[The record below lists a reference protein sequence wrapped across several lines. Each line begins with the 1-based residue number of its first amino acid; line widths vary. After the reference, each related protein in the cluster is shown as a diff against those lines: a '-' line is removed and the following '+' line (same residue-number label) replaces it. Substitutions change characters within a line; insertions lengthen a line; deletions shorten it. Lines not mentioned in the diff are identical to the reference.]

1 MARKNVSAIAR
12 ASAIIIIVIIIIVA
26 IAGAYY
32 YVSTQSTSTTS
43 TKTKVTFGIP
53 VKGSYQFMPIYYA
66 ANNSYFANNGI
77 DVNVSAFTGD
87 AALSTAIASNSI
99 QIGMDNIFSVEHFI
113 SAGLP
118 IKIVAQVTTAND
130 FVVIVG
136 ANSPYHSPAD
146 LNGAKIGVTTIP
158 GLTYQLAK
166 NFAENNSI
174 PLTPAQLGGLPTQL
188 AALQQNQSQAFI
200 WTFDEGY
207 NLQATGQGRILAN
220 LSSYYPSWTTE
231 MVIFASN
238 SMIQNQPTVVQ
249 NTLKS
254 IFQALNGIK
263 SNQAQAATFLAS
275 FLNMNS
281 AAATSTIQRA
291 VNIFSYNGAIDANG
305 VSYAISFDVTG
316 GLITG
321 TPPVASDSFTT
332 QFTPVST

>member
-1 MARKNVSAIAR
+1 MVRKNVSAIAR
-12 ASAIIIIVIIIIVA
+12 VTAVIIVVIIVIVA

-32 YVSTQSTSTTS
+32 YASTQSTTT

-66 ANNSYFANNGI
+66 ANNSYFNNNGI
-77 DVNVSAFTGD
+77 EVNVSAFTGD
-87 AALSTAIASNSI
+87 AALSQAIASNSI

-136 ANSPYHSPAD
+136 ANSPYHSPSA
-146 LNGAKIGVTTIP
+146 LNGAKIGVTSIP

-166 NFAENNSI
+166 NFAQNNSI
-174 PLTPAQLGGLPTQL
+174 TVTPTALGGLPTQL

-263 SNQAQAATFLAS
+263 TNQAQAATFLAS
-275 FLNMNS
+275 FMNMNS
-281 AAATSTIQRA
+281 GAATSTIQRA
-291 VNIFSYNGAIDANG
+291 VGIFSYNGAIDTNG
-305 VSYAISFDVTG
+305 VTYAINFDVTG

-321 TPPVASDSFTT
+321 TPPVASDSYTT

>member
-1 MARKNVSAIAR
+1 MVRKNVSAIAR
-12 ASAIIIIVIIIIVA
+12 VTAIIIVVIIVIVGV
-26 IAGAYY
+26 AGAYY
-32 YVSTQSTSTTS
+32 YVTTQAPSAKTS
-43 TKTKVTFGIP
+43 VTFGIP

-66 ANNSYFANNGI
+66 LNNSYFSNNGLNATI
-77 DVNVSAFTGD
+77 SAFTGD
-87 AALSTAIASNSI
+87 APLSQAIASNSI

-136 ANSPYHSPAD
+136 ANSPYHKPSD
-146 LNGAKIGVTTIP
+146 LNGAKIGVTSIP

-166 NFAENNSI
+166 NFGENNSI
-174 PLTPAQLGGLPTQL
+174 TVTPAALGGLPTQL

-231 MVIFASN
+231 MVIFATN
-238 SMIQNQPTVVQ
+238 NMIQNQPTVVQ

-263 SNQAQAATFLAS
+263 ANQAQAATFLAS

-291 VNIFSYNGAIDANG
+291 VSIFSYNGAIDSVG
-305 VSYAISFDVTG
+305 VGYAINFDVTG

-321 TPPVASDSFTT
+321 TPPVASDSYTT